1 MNFFGRVAQS
11 VGGPMVGRVRAACMS
26 TMHITHYDVLKVE
39 LDATASD
46 IKKAYLVSDY
56 VKNTSSLRAL
66 LDLPQKKT
74 SVILQPIAR
83 RATVRKTT
91 HARWSLLPRD
101 GR

>member
-1 MNFFGRVAQS
+1 MLCFFEVDTNYKSKTSGTMNFFGRVAQS

-56 VKNTSSLRAL
+56 VLKHLFSQSSSRLTS
-66 LDLPQKKT
+66 KKKLVL
-74 SVILQPIAR
+74 SCSQ
-83 RATVRKTT
+83 
-91 HARWSLLPRD
+91 
-101 GR
+101 

>member
-46 IKKAYLVSDY
+46 IKKAYLVSDD
-56 VKNTSSLRAL
+56 V
-66 LDLPQKKT
+66 
-74 SVILQPIAR
+74 
-83 RATVRKTT
+83 
-91 HARWSLLPRD
+91 
-101 GR
+101 

>member
-1 MNFFGRVAQS
+1 MLCFFRFFEVDTNYKSKTSGTMNFFGRVAQS

-56 VKNTSSLRAL
+56 VLKHLFSQSSSRLTSKKN
-66 LDLPQKKT
+66 
-74 SVILQPIAR
+74 
-83 RATVRKTT
+83 
-91 HARWSLLPRD
+91 
-101 GR
+101 